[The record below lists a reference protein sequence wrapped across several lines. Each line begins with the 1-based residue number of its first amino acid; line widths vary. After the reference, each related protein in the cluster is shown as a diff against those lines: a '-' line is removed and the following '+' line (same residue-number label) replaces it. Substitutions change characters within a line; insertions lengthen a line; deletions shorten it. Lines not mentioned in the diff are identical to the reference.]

1 MSLPYK
7 IETVELIEHPRNP
20 LGINPPLL
28 SNLQQP
34 RLYPKILFLLVVILP
49 VALASAYYLF
59 FASPIYESES
69 KFIVRSPGVSSVV
82 GLPSVAE
89 GSGMPGVNS
98 DMAVINNFLTS
109 RDALDLLRNKAGLD
123 QAYGAPTIDTISRFP
138 GVLWQN
144 SDEDLLDYF
153 RQMVS
158 VHFDKS
164 SQISTL
170 TVKAF
175 SPEGALK
182 QSEHLLKSGEELAN
196 RLSERMRFDMVK
208 QANTELK
215 LSEDAITVVQ
225 DKIAKW
231 RNRNK
236 QIDPM
241 RFSSAVAEVIAK
253 MSLDLATV
261 KTQRAT
267 LEKTAPKNLQIN
279 QFNIRIKAL
288 ESQINEEWLKL
299 AGGNNSL
306 STEIAEYEKMLLEY
320 QVAQRV
326 YSLARASLV
335 VARSESQQNQ
345 TYLVLVNKPQLPGYA
360 KYPKSMLNI
369 LIVSILCFCLY
380 MILRKLVDNI
390 VRHGAVSRYTTY
402 RPEAG

>member
-7 IETVELIEHPRNP
+7 IETVDLIEHPRNP

-28 SNLQQP
+28 SNLKRP
-34 RLYPKILFLLVVILP
+34 RLYPKILFLLVVVLP
-49 VALASAYYLF
+49 VAVAAVYYLF

-89 GSGMPGVNS
+89 GSGIPGVNS
-98 DMAVINNFLTS
+98 DMAVINAFLTS
-109 RDALDLLRNKAGLD
+109 RDALDLLRNKVGLD
-123 QAYGAPTIDTISRFP
+123 QSYGASSVDIISRFP
-138 GVLWQN
+138 GALWTD
-144 SDEDLLDYF
+144 SDEDLLNYF
-153 RQMVS
+153 REMVS

-182 QSEHLLKSGEELAN
+182 QSEQLLKAGEDLAN
-196 RLSERMRFDMVK
+196 RLSERMRLDMVK
-208 QANTELK
+208 QANSELK

-225 DKIAKW
+225 DNIAKW
-231 RNRNK
+231 RNSNK
-236 QIDPM
+236 QIDPV

-253 MSLDLATV
+253 MSLDLATL

-267 LEKTAPKNLQIN
+267 LEKTAPKNPQIN
-279 QFNIRIKAL
+279 QLDIRIKSM

-306 STEIAEYEKMLLEY
+306 STEIAEYEKMSLEY

-335 VARSESQQNQ
+335 VARSESQQIQ
-345 TYLVLVNKPQLPGYA
+345 TYLVLVNKPQLPGNA
-360 KYPKSMLNI
+360 KYPRSLLNV
-369 LIVSILCFCLY
+369 LIVFILSFCLY
-380 MILRKLVDNI
+380 LILRKLVDNI

>member
-225 DKIAKW
+225 DKIA
-231 RNRNK
+231 
-236 QIDPM
+236 I
-241 RFSSAVAEVIAK
+241 AEVIAK

-335 VARSESQQNQ
+335 VARSESQQIQ